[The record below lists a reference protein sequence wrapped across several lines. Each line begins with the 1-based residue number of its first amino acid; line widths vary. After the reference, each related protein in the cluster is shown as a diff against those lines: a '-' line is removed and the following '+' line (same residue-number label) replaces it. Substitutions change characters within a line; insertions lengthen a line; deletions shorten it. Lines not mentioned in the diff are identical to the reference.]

1 MTVKFMPFWFADVVK
16 SEEKLSRL
24 ASEGLMLTGFKPYG
38 LFTFEQGEA
47 EQVRYRIVREKK
59 CEGKVPK
66 RFTENGWVKC
76 ADSKIYYIVKN
87 ADKETAVEPT
97 YKSWVSLYR
106 TLQTILFFIICFFGG
121 MLIGATAALIE
132 NIAEGKETRILSLI
146 IPAIATI
153 IFILIYCILHNSNK
167 KVLAKNPDSVKFD
180 FTIPEENF
188 TYTKEQEKAMLK
200 SKEMIK
206 KSPFFWI
213 AAPDKA
219 EAMVE
224 KMAAEGWKFYRFD
237 KLGQD
242 FYFIKSEPC
251 KLRFVVDFQSEISEE
266 YIALTKEDGWK
277 LEFASVTK
285 KDGYCI
291 WSRVYDEDEE
301 IPEIYSDSDSAMN
314 HAKNYLKK
322 MIIPLAVDVILS
334 VLLIIW
340 CFTDD
345 LGMTPFKIVFIFFM
359 AVIAIEYGFFAVKSI
374 GYYSRLRKKSE
385 EI

>member
-1 MTVKFMPFWFADVVK
+1 MIVKFMPFWFADVVK

-38 LFTFEQGEA
+38 LFTFEQGET

-59 CEGKVPK
+59 CEGRVPK
-66 RFTENGWVKC
+66 RLTENGWVKC
-76 ADSKIYYIVKN
+76 ADSRNYYIIKN
-87 ADKETAVEPT
+87 ADKETDAEPS
-97 YKSWVSLYR
+97 YKSWVTLYR
-106 TLQTILFFIICFFGG
+106 TLQTVMFFIICFVVG
-121 MLIGATAALIE
+121 MFIGAGAATLE
-132 NIAEGKETRILSLI
+132 D
-146 IPAIATI
+146 IATKEI
-153 IFILIYCILHNSNK
+153 HWQVLIVPFVLSVIFILIWRKLHKSNK
-167 KVLAKNPDSVKFD
+167 KVLEKNPDSVKFD

-188 TYTKEQEKAMLK
+188 IYTREQEKAMLK

-206 KSPFFWI
+206 KSPFFWV

-251 KLRFVVDFQSEISEE
+251 KLRFIVDFQAEISED
-266 YIALTKEDGWK
+266 YIALTKENGWK

-291 WSRVYDEDEE
+291 WSREYADDEE
-301 IPEIYSDSDSAMN
+301 IPELYSDNESALN

-334 VLLIIW
+334 VWLIIW

-345 LGMTPFKIVFIFFM
+345 LGMTPFKIGFIIFM
-359 AVIAIEYGFFAVKSI
+359 AVIAVEYGFFAIKSL
-374 GYYSRLRKKSE
+374 GYYSRLRKKND
-385 EI
+385 

>member
-38 LFTFEQGEA
+38 LFTFEQGET

-59 CEGKVPK
+59 CGGRVPK

-76 ADSKIYYIVKN
+76 ADSKHYYIIKN
-87 ADKETAVEPT
+87 ADKETEAEPS
-97 YKSWVSLYR
+97 YKSWVSFYR
-106 TLQTILFFIICFFGG
+106 VVQIVFYLLICFFAGAF
-121 MLIGATAALIE
+121 IGASAAAIE
-132 NIAEGKETRILSLI
+132 NVAEGKAIKLPFLITAAVAAIISILL
-146 IPAIATI
+146 
-153 IFILIYCILHNSNK
+153 LIYFHRSNK
-167 KVLAKNPDSVKFD
+167 KVLAKNTDAVKFK

-188 TYTKEQEKAMLK
+188 IYTKEQEKAMLK

-251 KLRFVVDFQSEISEE
+251 KLRFIVDFQSEISED

-291 WSRVYDEDEE
+291 WSREYTDDEE
-301 IPEIYSDSDSAMN
+301 IPELYSDNESALN

-322 MIIPLAVDVILS
+322 MIIPLTVDVILA
-334 VLLIIW
+334 VMLIIW

-345 LGMTPFKIVFIFFM
+345 LGMTPFKIGYMIFM
-359 AVIAIEYGFFAVKSI
+359 AVIALEYGFFAIKSV
-374 GYYSRLRKKSE
+374 GYYSRLRKKND
-385 EI
+385 

>member
-38 LFTFEQGEA
+38 LFTFEEGEV

-59 CEGKVPK
+59 CEGRVPK
-66 RFTENGWVKC
+66 RLTENGWVKC
-76 ADSKIYYIVKN
+76 ADSRNYYIIKN
-87 ADKETAVEPT
+87 ADKETEAEPS
-97 YKSWVSLYR
+97 YKSWVTLYR
-106 TLQTILFFIICFFGG
+106 TLQTVMFFIICFVVG
-121 MLIGATAALIE
+121 MFIGAGAATLEDISTKEIHWQVLIVPFV
-132 NIAEGKETRILSLI
+132 LSV
-146 IPAIATI
+146 
-153 IFILIYCILHNSNK
+153 IFILIWRKLHNSNK
-167 KVLAKNPDSVKFD
+167 KVLEKNPDAVKFD

-188 TYTKEQEKAMLK
+188 IYTKEQEKAMLK

-206 KSPFFWI
+206 KSPFFWV

-251 KLRFVVDFQSEISEE
+251 KMRFIVDFQDEISEE
-266 YIALTKEDGWK
+266 YIALTKENGWK

-291 WSRVYDEDEE
+291 WSREYADDEE
-301 IPEIYSDSDSAMN
+301 TPELYSDNESALN

-322 MIIPLAVDVILS
+322 MIIPLTVDVILA
-334 VLLIIW
+334 VMLIIW

-345 LGMTPFKIVFIFFM
+345 LGMTPFKIGYVIFM
-359 AVIAIEYGFFAVKSI
+359 AVIAVEYGFFAIKSL
-374 GYYSRLRKKSE
+374 GYYFRLKKKND
-385 EI
+385 

>member
-38 LFTFEQGEA
+38 LFTFEEGEV

-59 CEGKVPK
+59 CEGRVPK

-76 ADSKIYYIVKN
+76 ADSKHYYIIKN
-87 ADKETAVEPT
+87 ADKETEAEPT
-97 YKSWVSLYR
+97 YKSWVSFYR
-106 TLQTILFFIICFFGG
+106 VVQIVFYLLICFFAGA
-121 MLIGATAALIE
+121 LIGASAATIE
-132 NIAEGKETRILSLI
+132 NVAEGKAIKLPFLITAAVAAIISILLLI
-146 IPAIATI
+146 VFHRA
-153 IFILIYCILHNSNK
+153 NK
-167 KVLAKNPDSVKFD
+167 KVLAKNPASVKFN

-188 TYTKEQEKAMLK
+188 IYTKEQEKAMLK

-206 KSPFFWI
+206 KSPFAWI
-213 AAPDKA
+213 GAPDKA

-251 KLRFVVDFQSEISEE
+251 KLRFIVDWQEEISDD
-266 YIALTKEDGWK
+266 YIAVTKESGWK

-285 KDGYCI
+285 SAGYCI
-291 WSRVYDEDEE
+291 WSKEYADDEE
-301 IPEIYSDSDSAMN
+301 VPELYSDNESALGFE
-314 HAKNYLKK
+314 KKYLLKT
-322 MIIPLAVDVILS
+322 IIPVIVS
-334 VLLIIW
+334 VALFIFYFVSFIG
-340 CFTDD
+340 DEQ
-345 LGMTPFKIVFIFFM
+345 TPFTIGFCIFCAVFI
-359 AVIAIEYGFFAVKSI
+359 IQYGFFAIKSL
-374 GYYSRLRKKSE
+374 GYYLRLRKKND
-385 EI
+385 

>member
-66 RFTENGWVKC
+66 RFTENAWVKC
-76 ADSKIYYIVKN
+76 ADSKHYYIIKN
-87 ADKETAVEPT
+87 ADKETEAEPS
-97 YKSWVSLYR
+97 YKSWVTLYR
-106 TLQTILFFIICFFGG
+106 TLQTVMFFIICFVVG
-121 MLIGATAALIE
+121 MFIGAGAATLEDIATKEIRWQALIVPLV
-132 NIAEGKETRILSLI
+132 LS
-146 IPAIATI
+146 A
-153 IFILIYCILHNSNK
+153 IFILIWRKLHKSNK
-167 KVLAKNPDSVKFD
+167 KVLAKNPDAVKFA

-188 TYTKEQEKAMLK
+188 IYTKEQEKGMLK

-251 KLRFVVDFQSEISEE
+251 KLRFIVDFQAEISEE
-266 YIALTKEDGWK
+266 YIALTKENGWK

-291 WSRVYDEDEE
+291 WSREYADDEE
-301 IPEIYSDSDSAMN
+301 IPELYSDNESALN

-322 MIIPLAVDVILS
+322 MIIPLTVDVILA

-345 LGMTPFKIVFIFFM
+345 LGMTPFKIGYVIFM
-359 AVIAIEYGFFAVKSI
+359 AVIALEYGFFAIKSV
-374 GYYSRLRKKSE
+374 GYYSRLRKKND
-385 EI
+385 

>member
-47 EQVRYRIVREKK
+47 EQVRHRIVREKK
-59 CEGKVPK
+59 CEGRVSK
-66 RFTENGWVKC
+66 RLTENGWVKC
-76 ADSKIYYIVKN
+76 ADSRNYYIIKN
-87 ADKETAVEPT
+87 ADKETEAEPS
-97 YKSWVSLYR
+97 YKSWVTLYR
-106 TLQTILFFIICFFGG
+106 TLQTIIFFCICFVVG
-121 MLIGATAALIE
+121 MFIGAGAATLE
-132 NIAEGKETRILSLI
+132 D
-146 IPAIATI
+146 IATKEI
-153 IFILIYCILHNSNK
+153 HWHTLIVPFVLSVIFILFWRKIHKSNK
-167 KVLAKNPDSVKFD
+167 KVLDKNPDAVKFD

-188 TYTKEQEKAMLK
+188 IYTKEQEKVMLK

-206 KSPFFWI
+206 KSPFFWV

-251 KLRFVVDFQSEISEE
+251 KLRFIVDFQAEISED
-266 YIALTKEDGWK
+266 YIAITKENGWK

-291 WSRVYDEDEE
+291 WSREYADGEE
-301 IPEIYSDSDSAMN
+301 IPELYSDNESALN

-322 MIIPLAVDVILS
+322 MIIPLAVDVILA
-334 VLLIIW
+334 VMLIIW

-345 LGMTPFKIVFIFFM
+345 LGMTPFKIGFVIFM
-359 AVIAIEYGFFAVKSI
+359 AVIALEYGFFAIKSL
-374 GYYSRLRKKSE
+374 GYYSRLRKKND
-385 EI
+385 

>member
-76 ADSKIYYIVKN
+76 ADSKHYYIIKN
-87 ADKETAVEPT
+87 ADKETEAEPS
-97 YKSWVSLYR
+97 YKSWVTLYR
-106 TLQTILFFIICFFGG
+106 TLQTVMFFIICFVVG
-121 MLIGATAALIE
+121 MFIGAGAATLEDIATKEIRWQALIVPLV
-132 NIAEGKETRILSLI
+132 LS
-146 IPAIATI
+146 A
-153 IFILIYCILHNSNK
+153 IFILIWRKLHKSNK
-167 KVLAKNPDSVKFD
+167 KVLAKNPDAVKFA

-188 TYTKEQEKAMLK
+188 IYTKEQEKGMLK

-251 KLRFVVDFQSEISEE
+251 KLRFIVDFQAEISEE
-266 YIALTKEDGWK
+266 YIALTKENGWK

-291 WSRVYDEDEE
+291 WSREYADDEE
-301 IPEIYSDSDSAMN
+301 IPELYSDNESALN

-322 MIIPLAVDVILS
+322 MIIPLTVDVILA

-345 LGMTPFKIVFIFFM
+345 LGMTPFKIGYVIFM
-359 AVIAIEYGFFAVKSI
+359 AVIALEYGFFAIKSV
-374 GYYSRLRKKSE
+374 GYYSRLRKKND
-385 EI
+385 

>member
-66 RFTENGWVKC
+66 RFTENSWVKC
-76 ADSKIYYIVKN
+76 ADSRNYYIIKN
-87 ADKETAVEPT
+87 ADKETEAEPS
-97 YKSWVSLYR
+97 YKSWVTLYR
-106 TLQTILFFIICFFGG
+106 TLQTVMFLCIGFVVG
-121 MLIGATAALIE
+121 MFIGAGASTLE
-132 NIAEGKETRILSLI
+132 NIATKKVRWQVLIVPFVLSVIFMLI
-146 IPAIATI
+146 WRK
-153 IFILIYCILHNSNK
+153 LHNSNK
-167 KVLAKNPDSVKFD
+167 KVLAKNPDAVRFD

-322 MIIPLAVDVILS
+322 MIIPLTVDVILS

-345 LGMTPFKIVFIFFM
+345 LGMTPFKIGYTIFM
-359 AVIAIEYGFFAVKSI
+359 AVIALEYGFFAIKSF
-374 GYYSRLRKKSE
+374 GYYSRLRKKND
-385 EI
+385 